1 MKLHVCCKKLL
12 FIDFSLSKLIIII
25 MCFVIFSYQAC
36 YDYTINNN
44 NECELMNQDVMDL
57 HSFTYGNGTV
67 YEVNT
72 PVLLPSLVY
81 PNNKIC
87 FFEIGKRYI

>member
-1 MKLHVCCKKLL
+1 MFVVYKKLL

-44 NECELMNQDVMDL
+44 KCELMNQDVMDL
-57 HSFTYGNGTV
+57 HPFMYGDVTV

-81 PNNKIC
+81 PNDKIC